1 MASTPLHY
9 AARVGDAAL
18 CVYLIEVEGA
28 DVNAYDEWQCQPLF
42 YACLCGHED
51 VLRLLLRA
59 GAACER
65 NTWDGERCLYA
76 CLNAACRSTLQR
88 EGFVLG
94 SVRADDAWLYMLE
107 CAHDSID
114 DERFVPHRDFAVLT
128 AGGQRVCCHASLLAA
143 RCPVLAA
150 RFFTS
155 GEAEADLSRAR
166 APPELL
172 AGLIRW
178 CYTDRFACAA
188 TQAEPAARLL
198 SQAGL
203 PELRDALRDAAAAQ
217 PPPVQAGR
225 RPPQPP
231 SAGRLVVEPTRMQCK
246 AAMRAALSQLRDAA
260 SESEGEEA
268 EEAEGRA
275 ARRARRAATP
285 PARLAAL
292 RRGALRVRLSPSA
305 TFRVH
310 GWLLAPRSD
319 VWLAQ
324 LSRWRA
330 GPAASLDL
338 ALPDISPPAFRAL
351 LDWLYLDALP
361 PGLPPPLLLQVVAAA
376 DALLIEPLKQRAAAA
391 LVPAVALPRQAV
403 PLLGFAEE
411 KGCARLAA
419 AAAAQ
424 VALELESL
432 AGDAELAA
440 CVAESAARIRG
451 RQAAD
456 SIPVLD
462 EVALHVK
469 RLHGAGGELSD
480 EEEEERWAALPE
492 RCAAEREA
500 KARAMAA
507 RGGSERRRKA
517 ALLQILAARVQGWEV
532 AGARTA

>member
-1 MASTPLHY
+1 
-9 AARVGDAAL
+9 
-18 CVYLIEVEGA
+18 
-28 DVNAYDEWQCQPLF
+28 
-42 YACLCGHED
+42 LCGHED

-76 CLNAACRSTLQR
+76 CLNAACRTTLQR

-94 SVRADDAWLYMLE
+94 SVRVDDAWLYMLE
-107 CAHDSID
+107 CAHDSVD
-114 DERFVPHRDFAVLT
+114 DERFVPHRDLAVLT
-128 AGGQRVCCHASLLAA
+128 AGGQRTCCHASLLAA

-150 RFFTS
+150 RFFSS

-188 TQAEPAARLL
+188 AQAEPAARLL
-198 SQAGL
+198 CQAGL
-203 PELRDALRDAAAAQ
+203 PELRDALRAAAQ
-217 PPPVQAGR
+217 PPPVQVGR
-225 RPPQPP
+225 RLPQPP
-231 SAGRLVVEPTRMQCK
+231 AAGRLVVEPSRMQCK

-268 EEAEGRA
+268 EEAEARAARRARDAASESDGEEEAEEAEARA
-275 ARRARRAATP
+275 ARRARRAAMP

-305 TFRVH
+305 AFRVH

-361 PGLPPPLLLQVVAAA
+361 PCLPPPLLLQLVAAA

-432 AGDAELAA
+432 ADDAELAA

-507 RGGSERRRKA
+507 GGGSERRRKA